1 MPAVGAFRRSELVL
15 AASTAAGMVGL
26 GVLHGVLAAVALSIM
41 DLLRRISH
49 AHDSV
54 VGFVAR
60 VAGMHDTEDYPDAH
74 RCRV

>member
-1 MPAVGAFRRSELVL
+1 
-15 AASTAAGMVGL
+15 MVDL
-26 GVLHGVLAAVALSIM
+26 GVLHGVLAAVALSIL

-54 VGFVAR
+54 LGFVPG
-60 VAGMHDTEDYPDAH
+60 VAGMHDTVDHPDAH